1 MRRIPNKE
9 YRLLLRKGGSEWE
22 ILDTNCPTVAL
33 DAKDAWAK
41 QGFEVILYLVTYE
54 ELEG

>member
-9 YRLLLRKGGSEWE
+9 YRLLLRKGGNEWE

-33 DAKDAWAK
+33 DARDTWIKR
-41 QGFEVILYLVTYE
+41 GFEVILYRVTYE
-54 ELEG
+54 ELK

>member
-9 YRLLLRKGGSEWE
+9 YRLLLRKGGNEWE

-33 DAKDAWAK
+33 DARDTWIKR
-41 QGFEVILYLVTYE
+41 GFEVILYRVIYE
-54 ELEG
+54 ELK